1 MENINLTPEEKQELE
16 RRWFYAVNL
25 YSVKEYLFKLTFLA
39 ALLPHAII
47 VLCGLLYVLA
57 LLITQIPHYII
68 WKAFSIDFLYAGKL
82 FILMPEILTT
92 IWIIYIIWSITWG
105 FILAG
110 KIFYHEKGVIFW
122 WRNYPSEEL
131 SYELI
136 RKTLRKFWFLPL
148 NKNISGNSFSIMN
161 YLNSLWLVIW
171 NNQGPTFMFLIFLI
185 ISTDYISIR
194 LIIIDYIVHSG
205 YFWILMSLV
214 YIISVLFIIGIS
226 ISILHRILN
235 PLYAFWNI
243 GMKIQELAPEIEQES
258 NLIQLEF
265 QKEKNLAVLHS
276 GFNSLSLT
284 FSQIMELVLKLEKV
298 EKRANKGNLFDS
310 EKYIGSLRTDITA
323 PLVELKKFLEK
334 QREEL
339 LKSQKEL
346 MRVMTGGSSTIQ
358 GNVELGDKRG
368 DILLQE
374 LNTNIE
380 KLEGMLYKLT

>member
-1 MENINLTPEEKQELE
+1 
-16 RRWFYAVNL
+16 
-25 YSVKEYLFKLTFLA
+25 
-39 ALLPHAII
+39 
-47 VLCGLLYVLA
+47 
-57 LLITQIPHYII
+57 
-68 WKAFSIDFLYAGKL
+68 
-82 FILMPEILTT
+82 
-92 IWIIYIIWSITWG
+92 
-105 FILAG
+105 
-110 KIFYHEKGVIFW
+110 
-122 WRNYPSEEL
+122 
-131 SYELI
+131 
-136 RKTLRKFWFLPL
+136 
-148 NKNISGNSFSIMN
+148 
-161 YLNSLWLVIW
+161 
-171 NNQGPTFMFLIFLI
+171 
-185 ISTDYISIR
+185 
-194 LIIIDYIVHSG
+194 
-205 YFWILMSLV
+205 
-214 YIISVLFIIGIS
+214 
-226 ISILHRILN
+226 
-235 PLYAFWNI
+235 
-243 GMKIQELAPEIEQES
+243 MKIQELAPEIEQES